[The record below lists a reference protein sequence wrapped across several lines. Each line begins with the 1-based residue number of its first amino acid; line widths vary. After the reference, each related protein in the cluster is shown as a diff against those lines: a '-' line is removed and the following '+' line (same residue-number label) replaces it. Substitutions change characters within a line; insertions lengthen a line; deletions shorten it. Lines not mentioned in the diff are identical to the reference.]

1 MIKNT
6 PIVVQLQELAADS
19 SNDISDLLRKALLI
33 ATKLKLDE
41 FRVWIMKELN
51 GYQSEDKL
59 PSYRY
64 ITGDL
69 RAQNPYHGL
78 IPFIIEDPEL
88 ARAVKKIRVVE
99 SVESLSNLI
108 QSSRENGVI
117 TYHFSP
123 EREAALMRMQNSIAP
138 LRPLRVVGRNQISA
152 IIEQIRTRL
161 LEWALSLEQ
170 AGILGEGMS
179 FTEKEKEKA
188 KSNSEI
194 NIQHFQGV
202 LGDVTNSS
210 IDQTMTMTITPGS
223 FDSLSEYL
231 KTHKVTDEDL
241 KQLENAIRLDPEPTS
256 RSKTGKKVSEWIGK
270 MVQKAANG
278 SWNIGVGAAGNLLA
292 SAISKFYGI

>member
-1 MIKNT
+1 MIKST
-6 PIVVQLQELAADS
+6 PIVIQLQELAADS

-41 FRVWIMKELN
+41 FRVWVMKELN
-51 GYQSEDKL
+51 GYQPGEEL

-64 ITGDL
+64 VTGDL

-78 IPFIIEDPEL
+78 IPFILEDPEL
-88 ARAVKKIRVVE
+88 TTAVRRIRVAE

-108 QSSRENGVI
+108 QSSGKHGEI
-117 TYHFSP
+117 TYPFNP
-123 EREAALMRMQNSIAP
+123 EQEAVLMRMQNSIAP

-170 AGILGEGMS
+170 AGILGEDMS
-179 FTEKEKEKA
+179 FTEKEKKKA
-188 KSNSEI
+188 KRNSEI

-210 IDQTMTMTITPGS
+210 IEQTMSMTITAGS

-231 KTHKVTDEDL
+231 KAHKVTDEDL
-241 KQLENAIRLDPEPTS
+241 KELENAVRLDIEPTS
-256 RSKTGKKVSEWIGK
+256 RSKLGRKVSEWIGK
-270 MVQKAANG
+270 MIQKAANG